1 MNEHLV
7 AGREVGEVY
16 RVSGRQDIHSFLLDA
31 VESSGG
37 RLLYASDAN
46 RAPVY
51 LGIQAGSDERVGVLV
66 YPFRITRNTI
76 RNRPADE
83 VRGQLRYGSECS
95 WERAHPVA
103 KDVCGVGVGLVG
115 HAAVIRPRRLEP
127 LRRASAEE
135 PAMAVDDALQNA
147 LAFGVRF

>member
-1 MNEHLV
+1 MPDGVPEGSILRVNEHLV

-83 VRGQLRYGSECS
+83 VRGQLRYGSEGS
-95 WERAHPVA
+95 WERPHPVA
-103 KDVCGVGVGLVG
+103 KDVAGVDVS
-115 HAAVIRPRRLEP
+115 HA
-127 LRRASAEE
+127 
-135 PAMAVDDALQNA
+135 
-147 LAFGVRF
+147 VRQWK